1 MSLSAAAHNHHTK
14 RKRRLPPSALP
25 IAATTA
31 SASALL
37 LAVQVGG
44 AAPRSAEARRASTG
58 KQVTVSATHANHIDG
73 YEDDDDADG
82 LRAFQDTVRGR
93 QRVRAVR
100 RSVDFVRP
108 LDWFNRTQND
118 LILASW

>member
-1 MSLSAAAHNHHTK
+1 MSLSAAANHHIK

-25 IAATTA
+25 IAATSA

-58 KQVTVSATHANHIDG
+58 KQVSATNANHIDG
-73 YEDDDDADG
+73 YDDDDDADG

-100 RSVDFVRP
+100 RSVDFLRP

-118 LILASW
+118 MILASW